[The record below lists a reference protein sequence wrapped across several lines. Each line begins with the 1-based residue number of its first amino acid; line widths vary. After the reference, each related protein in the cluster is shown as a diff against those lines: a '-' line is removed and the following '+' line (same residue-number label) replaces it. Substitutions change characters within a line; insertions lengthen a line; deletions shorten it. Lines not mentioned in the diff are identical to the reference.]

1 MNLKGKIVLIPFP
14 FTDLSS
20 KKLRPCLVIYEGEY
34 DVIVCPISSKINKY
48 NPETSVLVDENH
60 PEYELTGLKVSSII
74 ILNKVAT
81 IHKFLIYGILG
92 ELGEELKEE
101 VNKKLNN
108 IYNDA

>member
-14 FTDLSS
+14 FTNLSS
-20 KKLRPCLVIYEGEY
+20 KKLRPCLVICEGDY

-48 NPETSVLVDENH
+48 NQETCILIDENH

-81 IHKFLIYGILG
+81 IHKSLIYGILG
-92 ELGEELKEE
+92 ELGDDLKNE
-101 VNKKLNN
+101 VNSKLSK
-108 IYNDA
+108 IYKL